1 MISIII
7 PASNE
12 AAHIGACLAA
22 LLNSDGPE
30 GAQVVV
36 VANGCTDDTADRARG
51 FVQFSDKMPDIADN
65 RLDVDAPLDT
75 LVLTRA
81 LSGLRPDS
89 REIIL
94 LSCFKGYTQSELS
107 ELLDLPL

>member
-51 FVQFSDKMPDIADN
+51 FAGGFD
-65 RLDVDAPLDT
+65 
-75 LVLTRA
+75 RA
-81 LSGLRPDS
+81 QARRESKNSNRPDFGS
-89 REIIL
+89 TIL
-94 LSCFKGYTQSELS
+94 NR
-107 ELLDLPL
+107 